1 LAKKPLPKVSILER
15 RLKNPFGSGTVPI
28 TLKTPGRWEV
38 RWVSAKL
45 RAGHLYDMTHNK
57 GWTFIEPE
65 EIDGRAEEYGLSVK
79 DNRLVRGDHGEEVLM
94 KMPKDHFDQIQQAKA
109 RANLTQLGQKQMR
122 EAVAQAAA
130 KEHGDQ
136 AGDTVFDAFKH
147 GEVKDSRGV
156 DPDLETESA

>member
-1 LAKKPLPKVSILER
+1 MAKAKLPKVSVLER

-38 RWVSAKL
+38 RWVYSKL
-45 RAGHLYDMTHNK
+45 RSGHLYDMTQHK

-65 EIDGRAEEYGLSVK
+65 EIDGTADEYGLIAK

-94 KMPKDHFDQIQQAKA
+94 KMPRADFLKIQAAKTEY
-109 RANLTQLGQKQMR
+109 NNKQLGKQQMR
-122 EAVAQAAA
+122 SAVAQAAA

-136 AGDTVFDAFKH
+136 AGDTVYDAFAH
-147 GEVKDSRGV
+147 
-156 DPDLETESA
+156 